1 MNRRKRIEAPAPRT
15 PFRRRTLGAT
25 VLSLVILALMLLAGL
40 AGAPGPAL
48 AEEAVPSASPDP
60 TPDPTPF
67 AAPAGPTIT
76 SPANGA
82 LVGSA
87 ITRVSG
93 TGTPGQELQLLDPSG
108 GDALCIAVP
117 DAGGDWT
124 CTGIPLPSGPSVT
137 LRVVVTG
144 DSALA
149 AEISVAVLA
158 APTITGGA
166 RGQTSSNGMVR
177 GTGYPGAS
185 VTVSLSGGQQCR
197 STVDDTGNWVCLF
210 RGPLETGDAQVT
222 ATQSTDFSA
231 PSSSNESTPITIF
244 FDMDAPAAPRIGS
257 PTSGD
262 RVPLGG
268 ARYSGTGE
276 TGARVTVFAGAYSI
290 CSATVEAGSWRCS
303 GGGVAAGSY
312 AVTAVQQD
320 VAGNV
325 SAESSPVTVAYG
337 AMTSSPTPSPSGGG
351 EAVPQPA
358 PAPVPPGTSPT
369 PAPSAS
375 PETDDSGAAPARDPG
390 GWDDATRFASAVT
403 PPGAAE
409 PFSWLRAALWALGAL
424 LLFALPARLLAGTI
438 SRARGGRPLRRRTPL
453 TGRNQ
458 AGEQFEVAP
467 SLRLNRWMVGTAALV
482 AAATLIML
490 SGPVVDRPAYVRLL
504 VGVIIGLAVVNAAG
518 TLAPLWW
525 SRHVLHAPASVVFL
539 PRYLLLV
546 GVTALASRVFEIEP
560 ALLFGLLGT
569 VAITDE
575 ATTQRSGQLAAVRAG
590 SLILLA
596 VVGWLVLGALPT
608 AAGFLSALG
617 AEVTNAIVLAAIGSA
632 VLVLIPLGHTSGRS
646 ILAWSPPIWA
656 ALTVLANTFLFAV
669 LSPAVAAWQNNGTV
683 TLLWALTGAFAA
695 ISVGAW
701 AWQRYV
707 APAIR

>member
-1 MNRRKRIEAPAPRT
+1 MSKSTGIEARALRT
-15 PFRRRTLGAT
+15 PLRLRTLGAT
-25 VLSLVILALMLLAGL
+25 LLSVVILALMLLASV
-40 AGAPGPAL
+40 AGAGPAL
-48 AEEAVPSASPDP
+48 AEEAAPSAPP
-60 TPDPTPF
+60 EPA

-76 SPANGA
+76 SPAGGT

-87 ITRVSG
+87 VTSVSG
-93 TGTPGQELQLLDPSG
+93 SGNPGQELQLLDPAG
-108 GDALCIAVP
+108 GDALCIVVP
-117 DAGGDWT
+117 DAAGDWT
-124 CTGIPLPSGPSVT
+124 CTGIPLPSGPSVAI
-137 LRVVVTG
+137 RVVVTG
-144 DSALA
+144 DSDLS

-158 APTITGGA
+158 APTVTGGA

-185 VTVSLSGGQQCR
+185 VTIRLSSGQECH
-197 STVDDTGNWVCLF
+197 SVTDGAGDWVCLF
-210 RGPLETGDAQVT
+210 AGPIETGDAQVT

-231 PSSSNESTPITIF
+231 PSSSNESGPITVY

-268 ARYSGTGE
+268 ARYSGSGE

-290 CSATVEAGSWRCS
+290 CSATVEAKSWRCS

-312 AVTAVQQD
+312 SVTAVQQD

-325 SAESSPVTVAYG
+325 SDGSSPFTVDYG
-337 AMTSSPTPSPSGGG
+337 TMSSSPTPSPSEGGQS
-351 EAVPQPA
+351 VPSPA
-358 PAPVPPGTSPT
+358 PAAVPPGSPAASPT
-369 PAPSAS
+369 PSPAPT
-375 PETDDSGAAPARDPG
+375 ETDDSGVAPVREPG
-390 GWDDATRFASAVT
+390 GWGDATRFASAVI
-403 PPGAAE
+403 PPGLAE
-409 PFSWLRAALWALGAL
+409 PFSWLQATLWALGAL

-438 SRARGGRPLRRRTPL
+438 SRARGDRPLRRRTPI

-467 SLRLNRWMVGTAALV
+467 SLRLNRWMVGGAALL

-504 VGVIIGLAVVNAAG
+504 VAVIIGLAVVNAAG
-518 TLAPLWW
+518 TLVPLWW
-525 SRHVLHAPASVVFL
+525 SRHVLHAPASVTFL

-569 VAITDE
+569 VSIAE
-575 ATTQRSGQLAAVRAG
+575 ATTQLRGQLAAVRAG
-590 SLILLA
+590 TLTLLA
-596 VVGWLVLGALPT
+596 VVGWLILGALPT
-608 AAGFLSALG
+608 ADGFLSALG
-617 AEVTNAIVLAAIGSA
+617 AEITNAIVLAAIGSA

-656 ALTVLANTFLFAV
+656 MLTVLANTFLFAV
-669 LSPAVAAWQNNGTV
+669 LTPAVATWQSDGTV
-683 TLLWALTGAFAA
+683 TLLWVATGTFAA